1 MSGGSTSA
9 AKGFS
14 CRLAAWSFTHHRRRF
29 LHDARNIL
37 SPMARSSAQRPR
49 VLAFSPKPRAAGETH
64 LLAGRRLDWH
74 RAQAA
79 VMRKPVLLSLNFCK
93 GSPAARQ
100 RLLPWLRF
108 DDVGQDF
115 PAYISRQQGAP
126 DDC

>member
-1 MSGGSTSA
+1 MSSGSTSA
-9 AKGFS
+9 AKRFRAAS
-14 CRLAAWSFTHHRRRF
+14 RLGVLRNHRRRF

-37 SPMARSSAQRPR
+37 NPMMRSSAQRPR

-74 RAQAA
+74 RALA
-79 VMRKPVLLSLNFCK
+79 VMRKPVLLSWNFCK
-93 GSPAARQ
+93 ERPAARQ

-108 DDVGQDF
+108 DEVGQDF